1 MKSYDYSTL
10 LRSYRLNRSALTLD
24 ADSAAL
30 NCTRDGNFIQNRALS
45 RAKGRECL
53 LSSIS
58 LAADYVIVFLT
69 AVLFTAGLAGSG
81 LSNRA

>member
-1 MKSYDYSTL
+1 L
-10 LRSYRLNRSALTLD
+10 LTSNLLNRSALELD
-24 ADSAAL
+24 DDSAAV

-45 RAKGRECL
+45 PAKGRECL

-69 AVLFTAGLAGSG
+69 AVLFTAGFAGSS